1 MSQVLTRAGAP
12 RDTEESGHA
21 VRSPVGR
28 RVQRPRWRDAKLM
41 TGVLL
46 ILASVVLGAR
56 LIGTASHTTGWL
68 GITRSLPAG
77 HVLVAADLRTVQA
90 HLPASSAGRYF
101 APEPGSLIGKTLTSP
116 VAGGELLPAD
126 ALTAATKA
134 DSRVVPV
141 VVRSGRLP
149 ELAAGDR
156 VDVYVLSKS
165 AGTSASTGTNGT
177 TGTAGTANGRE
188 VRVLTGAEF
197 VAEDVMSSGDTSVQ
211 LRVAPGDAI
220 TAVAASQSGRVDVVR
235 VDGDTSG
242 QAGDSGPA
250 SIDGFGSS

>member
-1 MSQVLTRAGAP
+1 MSQVLTRAGTV
-12 RDTEESGHA
+12 RETGESGHA
-21 VRSPVGR
+21 TQSPVGR

-68 GITRSLPAG
+68 GVTRSLPAG
-77 HVLVAADLRTVQA
+77 HVLVASDLRAVQA

-101 APEPGSLIGKTLTSP
+101 ASDPGPLIGKTLTSP
-116 VAGGELLPAD
+116 VAAGELLPA
-126 ALTAATKA
+126 AVLSSAAKA
-134 DSRVVPV
+134 DSRIVAV

-156 VDVYVLSKS
+156 VDVYVLSKT
-165 AGTSASTGTNGT
+165 AGGA
-177 TGTAGTANGRE
+177 AGTAATSNGRE

-211 LRVAPGDAI
+211 LRVAPGEAI

-235 VDGDTSG
+235 VDGVASDTG
-242 QAGDSGPA
+242 GDRGPS